1 MIKLAD
7 EGKEESPVQDV
18 PSPKDKPTVKGQA
31 LAQASTKGKT
41 QDDEQKDSKDEDK
54 TLKLSQTKAKGKKNK
69 EDLIHR
75 IDKQLARLKGKNDEK
90 ESENVT
96 EGDQG

>member
-7 EGKEESPVQDV
+7 EGKEESPVQEV

-41 QDDEQKDSKDEDK
+41 QDDE
-54 TLKLSQTKAKGKKNK
+54 
-69 EDLIHR
+69 
-75 IDKQLARLKGKNDEK
+75 
-90 ESENVT
+90 
-96 EGDQG
+96 

>member
-7 EGKEESPVQDV
+7 EGKEESPVQEV

-41 QDDEQKDSKDEDK
+41 QDDEEKDNKEEDK
-54 TLKLSQTKAKGKKNK
+54 TLKLSQTKVKGKK
-69 EDLIHR
+69 
-75 IDKQLARLKGKNDEK
+75 
-90 ESENVT
+90 
-96 EGDQG
+96 